1 MPETYP
7 NQLKP
12 TGVHRVFIYF
22 LLWFPMILIA
32 FFNALLRE
40 KVYGPHMS
48 EMAAHQL
55 STVIAVLFF
64 GLYTWGVTARWPL
77 NDSGQ
82 ALAVGGMWLVLTMAF
97 EFGFGR
103 YGAGHSWNKLFADYN
118 LLRGRVW
125 SLLLVAIFC
134 LPWICFT
141 LRNG

>member
-1 MPETYP
+1 MIATTF
-7 NQLKP
+7 QP
-12 TGVHRVFIYF
+12 TGVRRVFSYF
-22 LLWFPMILIA
+22 LLWFPMIPIA

-40 KVYGPHMS
+40 KVYGPHLS

-55 STVIAVLFF
+55 STVTAVLFF

-77 NDSGQ
+77 SDSVE
-82 ALAVGGMWLVLTMAF
+82 ALAVGGMWLVLTVAF

-103 YGAGHSWNKLFADYN
+103 YVAGHSWKKLLSDYN

-125 SLLLVAIFC
+125 SLLLVAIFL